1 MRDPIRY
8 EIGDQVVITAESF
21 ARIRNDNRNRTA
33 GRSWTADGVVENA
46 EAILAAGAIGVVT
59 HVFPPGY
66 STSVLFDNDLHMHM
80 REDFIEPAS
89 IEPRPAAERLSELSA
104 EIVKATSLGKNPD
117 LRVLSLIVAATR
129 DLQKEPR
136 PEVLIEVSDGIA
148 TVAAVSGSVTVSI
161 GDLDAQEFPDD
172 IDDTLAGDE
181 YTGSVTELEAAKA
194 KFREELEARTGGPT
208 P

>member
-33 GRSWTADGVVENA
+33 GRTWTSDEFLKNA
-46 EAILAAGAIGVVT
+46 EEIVAAGATGVVT
-59 HVFPPGY
+59 HTFPPTFA
-66 STSVLFDNDLHMHM
+66 TSVLFDNGLHTHM
-80 REDFIEPAS
+80 REDFMEPAS
-89 IEPRPAAERLSELSA
+89 VEPRPAAERLAELGA
-104 EIVKATSLGKNPD
+104 EIVKATALGKNPD

-129 DLQKEPR
+129 DLQKEAR

-148 TVAAVSGSVTVSI
+148 TVAAVNGSVTVAI

-172 IDDTLAGDE
+172 LDETLTGDD
-181 YTGSVTELEAAKA
+181 YTGSASELEAAKT